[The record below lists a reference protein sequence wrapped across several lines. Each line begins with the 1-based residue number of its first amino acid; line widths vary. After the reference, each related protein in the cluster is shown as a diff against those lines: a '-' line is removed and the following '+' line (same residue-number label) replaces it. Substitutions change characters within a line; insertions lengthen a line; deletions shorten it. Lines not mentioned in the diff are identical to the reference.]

1 LRNLNHI
8 LMGKRTPLRLL
19 DNDCQRA
26 SKRLHS
32 HCDRHE
38 PPTYA
43 GVDVGGVRKGCHL
56 AFLRGQTIESIERL
70 AHPALVAS
78 RCHEMNAAAVAVDA
92 PCGWSASGRSR
103 EAERAMLRHGIRAY
117 NVPARHLAQ
126 LHGFHAWMLQG
137 EAVYSAMQPH
147 FPLWTSSAC
156 PSEGPF
162 CFETF
167 PHAVTCA
174 LLGRIVR
181 GQDKSTDRLAAL
193 ATAGIRL
200 PERPLSQDDIDACI
214 CALAAQQVANGDAQA
229 FGDKHEGFIVIPQFR
244 GALSRGRVTA

>member
-1 LRNLNHI
+1 
-8 LMGKRTPLRLL
+8 MGTKRPRRLPG
-19 DNDCQRA
+19 DEKQHM
-26 SKRLHS
+26 SKRLHCDS
-32 HCDRHE
+32 HE
-38 PPTYA
+38 QPTFV
-43 GVDVGGVRKGCHL
+43 GVDVGGVRKGFHL
-56 AFLRGQTIESIERL
+56 AVLRGQTIESIERL
-70 AHPALVAS
+70 ADPALVAS
-78 RCHEMNAAAVAVDA
+78 RSREVNAAAIAVDA

-117 NVPARHLAQ
+117 NVPAKNLAQ

-137 EAVYSAMQPH
+137 EAAYSMLQGEAAYSAMQPH
-147 FPLWTSSAC
+147 FPLWTSPAT

-193 ATAGIRL
+193 ALAGIRL
-200 PERPLSQDDIDACI
+200 PQRKLSQDDVDACL
-214 CALAAQQVANGDAQA
+214 CALAAQLVASGDAQA
-229 FGDKHEGFIVIPQFR
+229 FGEKREGFVVIPQFR
-244 GALSRGRVTA
+244 GALGTGGRR